1 MSENLNRKTTSKS
14 KGVSFSVKGIIIFC
28 SIIFMT
34 VVAFFMGKYMSYD
47 GSYNS
52 ELPIEGG
59 ENYEFN
65 ISQGNQTLQQDTNSG
80 MNHNLN
86 STNGNSQNQL
96 SANKSQN
103 HGVSTINN
111 SPHKSEPV
119 QLVNSSNETY
129 APTKEYL
136 RFFNTVNEDYMRTRV
151 MWQKIKNRGYRT
163 KENDRTIYHYMDN
176 IESNLR
182 ARRKD
187 KKNYNALSIGQKS
200 QIEEFSRLADEI
212 EREYNSLPMQPLH
225 NPE

>member
-34 VVAFFMGKYMSYD
+34 VVAFFIGKYMSYD
-47 GSYNS
+47 GSSNS

-65 ISQGNQTLQQDTNSG
+65 ISQGNQTLQQSTNSG

-86 STNGNSQNQL
+86 STNENSPNLQGSNHGQDHGE
-96 SANKSQN
+96 SPINSRPNKSD
-103 HGVSTINN
+103 S
-111 SPHKSEPV
+111 V
-119 QLVNSSNETY
+119 QLVNSSNVTN
-129 APTKEYL
+129 APSMEYL

-151 MWQKIKNRGYRT
+151 MWRNIKNRGYRT

-176 IESNLR
+176 IDNNLR
-182 ARRKD
+182 AIRND
-187 KKNYNALSIGQKS
+187 KKNYNALSGRQRS
-200 QIEEFSRLADEI
+200 QIKEFSRLADEI

-225 NPE
+225 NSR